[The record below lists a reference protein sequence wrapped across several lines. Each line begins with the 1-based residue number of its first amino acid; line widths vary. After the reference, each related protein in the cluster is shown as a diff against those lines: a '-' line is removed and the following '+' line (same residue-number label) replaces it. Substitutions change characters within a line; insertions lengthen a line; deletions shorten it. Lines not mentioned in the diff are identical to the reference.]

1 MVLLWFNLSIVS
13 ILFYQHIKLQFKDK
27 ITFRMYFYFLKFS
40 QKIPKL
46 SVWSPQWFVK
56 NNPRFYF
63 EKKNSLDF
71 YFEIERCTF
80 NWKIYYFFLQNS
92 IPKKTVYLSSSYQ
105 PTRVCGAHGIC
116 HMTRVQLILC
126 FLGIPNPMLMPFY
139 NNFTPFSQTSLIIVK
154 VHQRYKYTRVYVW
167 SYCQQNWNTGGY
179 RIPGVEISIPGNQ
192 IRKFTRF
199 CPRRMNKRFWVVC
212 TLSRRRS
219 IQGV

>member
-1 MVLLWFNLSIVS
+1 MICQKQPK
-13 ILFYQHIKLQFKDK
+13 ILF
-27 ITFRMYFYFLKFS
+27 
-40 QKIPKL
+40 
-46 SVWSPQWFVK
+46 W
-56 NNPRFYF
+56 
-63 EKKNSLDF
+63 KKNSLDF

-80 NWKIYYFFLQNS
+80 NWKIYNFFLQNS

-192 IRKFTRF
+192 IREFTRF

>member
-80 NWKIYYFFLQNS
+80 NWNIYYFFLQNS
-92 IPKKTVYLSSSYQ
+92 IPKKNCVFIKFLSTDEGLWGTWYLSYDTGSINSVFSRDTKPDVNALLQQLYTLFPNLINYRKST
-105 PTRVCGAHGIC
+105 PTI
-116 HMTRVQLILC
+116 
-126 FLGIPNPMLMPFY
+126 
-139 NNFTPFSQTSLIIVK
+139 
-154 VHQRYKYTRVYVW
+154 
-167 SYCQQNWNTGGY
+167 
-179 RIPGVEISIPGNQ
+179 
-192 IRKFTRF
+192 
-199 CPRRMNKRFWVVC
+199 
-212 TLSRRRS
+212 
-219 IQGV
+219 

>member
-1 MVLLWFNLSIVS
+1 MIISKYKWIFIPKKITPLSLAKNFSRSAYFKCSKYQRTNYLVNGFIWFNFSIVS

-80 NWKIYYFFLQNS
+80 NWKIYNFFLQNS
-92 IPKKTVYLSSSYQ
+92 IPKKKLCIYQ
-105 PTRVCGAHGIC
+105 VLINRRGFVGRMVSVIWHG
-116 HMTRVQLILC
+116 
-126 FLGIPNPMLMPFY
+126 FN
-139 NNFTPFSQTSLIIVK
+139 
-154 VHQRYKYTRVYVW
+154 
-167 SYCQQNWNTGGY
+167 
-179 RIPGVEISIPGNQ
+179 
-192 IRKFTRF
+192 
-199 CPRRMNKRFWVVC
+199 
-212 TLSRRRS
+212 
-219 IQGV
+219 